1 MTNAAHTIDAE
12 ETAPEAG
19 RREHIGRGVFLSRHR
34 SHSRQSRSQGSLSAG
49 NYLCRFRTAYST
61 TMPNAAPMA
70 APVRVLR
77 VVGHGLPLSQCI
89 RKLSQ
94 PIAPPTI
101 APMVPPV
108 TPCGRPESDADF
120 KCAPTRGTAEN
131 PSRAGTGSPLGATSE
146 IFRPATGD
154 RTLSCPERV
163 WASAVPGLSNPRSMT
178 HKNKDNLMDLPQCDA

>member
-1 MTNAAHTIDAE
+1 MLWAGAVRSPEILDA
-12 ETAPEAG
+12 
-19 RREHIGRGVFLSRHR
+19 R
-34 SHSRQSRSQGSLSAG
+34 
-49 NYLCRFRTAYST
+49 NYLCRLRMAYST
-61 TMPNAAPMA
+61 STPKAAPMA

-77 VVGHGLPLSQCI
+77 VIGHGLPLSQCI

-108 TPCGRPESDADF
+108 TPCGRSEWDADF

-131 PSRAGTGSPLGATSE
+131 PCRAGIGSPMGATSE

-163 WASAVPGLSNPRSMT
+163 WASAVPVLTNPRAMT
-178 HKNKDNLMDLPQCDA
+178 HKNKDNLMDLLNVKHNVVMQKRSKPLLIRSDTLGGIPVV